1 MAGHHR
7 QGGHQ
12 AGLTQLALCAACA
25 TTRLAA
31 VTADALGC
39 RHNAAGRNASVGSFE
54 SVRPGEAALKQK
66 ARGGIVMNTRRA
78 FLKTGAS
85 VATGLIFCGCGLL
98 HRAHAQGAVRQTLP
112 VSVAGKTVKTI
123 DVHSHCQFR
132 EAGALLGADG
142 EKLQVPPVNNA
153 EAAFIEIDKRL
164 AAMDAQA
171 IDVEVLSINPFWYDR
186 DRDLAAQIVKI
197 QNEKL
202 AELCASK
209 PDRFAAFA
217 SLTLQAPDLAVQELE
232 TAVKKQGLKGAA
244 IGDIVNGVEFADPK
258 FHPVW
263 AKAEEL
269 GVPLFIH
276 PLSTPELAKRFAGN
290 GWLSNT
296 IGNPL
301 STTIALSHL
310 IFEGTF
316 DRFPGL
322 KVIAAHGGGYL
333 PSYADRSDHA
343 CLVGPKGCN
352 PEIKLK
358 KKPTEYLKQIW
369 FDSLIFSPE
378 AIRHLVAQVGSSQIV
393 VGSDYPY
400 PWQMAPVDHIFA
412 STSLSGEEKADIP
425 GRTAAKLFGMTV

>member
-1 MAGHHR
+1 M
-7 QGGHQ
+7 
-12 AGLTQLALCAACA
+12 
-25 TTRLAA
+25 TTRRNFLKGGLAA
-31 VTADALGC
+31 
-39 RHNAAGRNASVGSFE
+39 
-54 SVRPGEAALKQK
+54 
-66 ARGGIVMNTRRA
+66 GIV
-78 FLKTGAS
+78 
-85 VATGLIFCGCGLL
+85 FCGCGM
-98 HRAHAQGAVRQTLP
+98 AHNAQAQAGRQKLP
-112 VSVAGKTVKTI
+112 VTIGGRRIKTI
-123 DVHSHCQFR
+123 DVHAHCHFR
-132 EAGALLGADG
+132 EAGALLGDEG
-142 EKLQVPPVNNA
+142 PRIQLPPLSNA
-153 EAAFIEIDKRL
+153 PAAFIEIEKRL
-164 AAMDAQA
+164 AAMDEQA
-171 IDVEVLSINPFWYDR
+171 IDMEVLSINPFWYGR
-186 DRDLAAQIVKI
+186 DRELAGAIVKI

-202 AELCASK
+202 AELCASR

-244 IGDIVNGVEFADPK
+244 IGDIVNGVEFSDPK
-258 FHPVW
+258 LHPVW

-276 PLSTPELAKRFAGN
+276 PQGTPELAKRFAGN
-290 GWLSNT
+290 GWLSNS

-333 PSYADRSDHA
+333 PSYADRADHA
-343 CLVGPKGCN
+343 CLVGPRSCN
-352 PEIKLK
+352 PDIKLK
-358 KKPTEYLKQIW
+358 KKPSEYLKQIW

-378 AIRHLVAQVGSSQIV
+378 AIRHLAAQVGSGQIM

-412 STSLSGEEKADIP
+412 CTSLSDEEKADVL
-425 GRTAAKLFGMTV
+425 GRTAARLFGIAV

>member
-1 MAGHHR
+1 M
-7 QGGHQ
+7 
-12 AGLTQLALCAACA
+12 
-25 TTRLAA
+25 
-31 VTADALGC
+31 
-39 RHNAAGRNASVGSFE
+39 SS
-54 SVRPGEAALKQK
+54 
-66 ARGGIVMNTRRA
+66 RRD
-78 FLKTGAS
+78 FLKTGGAAIAGGI
-85 VATGLIFCGCGLL
+85 VFCGCGLL
-98 HRAHAQGAVRQTLP
+98 HRAQAEEPARQTLP
-112 VSVAGKTVKTI
+112 VKVGGKTIKTI
-123 DVHSHCQFR
+123 DVHAHCQFR

-142 EKLQVPPVNNA
+142 PKLQIPPVNGA
-153 EAAFIEIDKRL
+153 EEAFIEIDKRL

-171 IDVEVLSINPFWYDR
+171 IDMEVLSINPFWYDR
-186 DRDLAAQIVKI
+186 ERDLAAQIVNI

-244 IGDIVNGVEFADPK
+244 IGDVVNGVEFSDPK

-276 PLSTPELAKRFAGN
+276 PQGIAELSKRLSGN
-290 GWLSNT
+290 GWLANT

-301 STTIALSHL
+301 GTTLALSHL
-310 IFEGTF
+310 IFEGIF

-352 PEIKLK
+352 PEMKLGK
-358 KKPTEYLKQIW
+358 APTEYLKQIY

-378 AIRHLVAQVGSSQIV
+378 AIRHLVAQVGASQIV
-393 VGSDYPY
+393 LGSDYPY
-400 PWQMAPVDHIFA
+400 PWQLQPVDHIFA
-412 STSLSGEEKADIP
+412 SATLSDDDKADIL
-425 GRTAAKLFGMTV
+425 GRTAAKLFGFSA